1 MQLQL
6 PKATYFLIGINS
18 TVFIFFNIIYGVP
31 VCGDPPWRLVCMNSN
46 SLFLLAQ
53 VNQLVLSG
61 ERTYQLISSTFA
73 HISFLHLLWNMIGLL
88 YFGSKLEKISNS
100 PTVLTTFLFAGFA
113 AGVSTLTLGPLVSLG
128 ASGALFG
135 IVGAYSVLGPVK
147 DRRKVM
153 TSILLFLFLIH
164 LPFLLG
170 ANINFLS
177 HLTGFLTG
185 AFVGVVAKRLRT
197 NKLIDC

>member
-1 MQLQL
+1 
-6 PKATYFLIGINS
+6 
-18 TVFIFFNIIYGVP
+18 
-31 VCGDPPWRLVCMNSN
+31 MNSN
-46 SLFLLAQ
+46 SIFLLAQ

-73 HISFLHLLWNMIGLL
+73 HISFLHLLWNMIGLF
-88 YFGSKLEKISNS
+88 YFGSRLEKISNS
-100 PTVLTTFLFAGFA
+100 RTVLTTFLFAGFA
-113 AGVSTLTLGPLVSLG
+113 AGASTLTLGPLVSLG

-135 IVGAYSVLGPVK
+135 IVGAYSVLGLGK
-147 DRRKVM
+147 NRRKVM

-164 LPFLLG
+164 SPILLG

-185 AFVGVVAKRLRT
+185 VLVGVLTRVVRPTDQDRP
-197 NKLIDC
+197 LITYDSMGQ